1 MSVVDTHLP
10 FEIEIE
16 VEPADIDQL
25 GHVNNVVY
33 LRWVQDAAVAH
44 WNAVANEREKR
55 DLSWVVVKHEI
66 EYKRMAF
73 ESDGIIARTWVGRV
87 SGRAFERHSE
97 LLRRSDRKLLAKAL
111 TLWCPLNSETK
122 KPVDVTPEV
131 LQRFSTRKEQAR
143 GT

>member
-1 MSVVDTHLP
+1 MDTHLP

-44 WNAVANEREKR
+44 WSAVATDREKQY
-55 DLSWVVVKHEI
+55 LAWVVVRHEI
-66 EYKRMAF
+66 EYKRPAF
-73 ESDGIIARTWVGRV
+73 ESDGIIARTWVGGV
-87 SGRAFERHSE
+87 SRRAFERHSE
-97 LLRRSDRKLLAKAL
+97 LLRQSDRKLLAKAL
-111 TLWCPLNSETK
+111 TLWCPIDPETK
-122 KPVDVTPEV
+122 KPVDVAPDVVE
-131 LQRFSTRKEQAR
+131 RFSTRKEQGR